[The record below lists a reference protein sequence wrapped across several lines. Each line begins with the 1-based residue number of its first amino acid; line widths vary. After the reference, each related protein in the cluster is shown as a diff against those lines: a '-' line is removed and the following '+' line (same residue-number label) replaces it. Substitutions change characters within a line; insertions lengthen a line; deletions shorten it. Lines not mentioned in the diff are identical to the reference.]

1 MKIAV
6 VGSGLAG
13 LAAAWRLSER
23 HEVTLFERHPSPG
36 MAVHGVEVGSGPS
49 ACRVDVPLRV
59 FYPGYYPRLTALY
72 RDLGVETEPVDYSA
86 TFTDEAGAPFFGYR
100 NLHLGP
106 LALPLPKRETLSSR
120 RALAIVR
127 DLFRLRRR
135 GARGARSVKARTIGA
150 LLAEEGYSD
159 DFRDGFLF
167 PTFGTIC
174 TCSYASVA
182 TFPAAHVVD
191 YLARGV
197 LVTSVRR
204 AKLGADDVVRRLVR
218 RIAHVRCGVELT
230 HVDASRDRV
239 EVEVDGAHERFDHVV
254 LATKFTLNMSPGNP
268 NAGGNGRKNIMQ
280 SCEASLRR
288 LQTDSIDLYWMHM
301 HDGLT
306 PVEEV
311 MSALDALVRSGKV
324 RYVGLS
330 DIPAWYAAKAQT
342 IADFRGWA
350 PLIAMQLEY
359 SLITRDIEREHVP
372 LALEAGMGITPWSP
386 LGGGM
391 LTGKYTREGVVTAPK
406 GTKGAGR
413 LSFNKSAKSPR
424 LSNERNWEIV
434 DALLGVAKEMGRAPA
449 EIALNWITKRPGV
462 TSTIIGATTSAQ
474 LRQNLTA
481 LEFDIPDELS
491 AKLDAASAFKLG
503 FPYEFLVPG
512 SNVSKMVAGGTSVR
526 PTPPWFRGK

>member
-135 GARGARSVKARTIGA
+135 GVRGARSAKARTIGA

-230 HVDASRDRV
+230 QVDASRDRV
-239 EVEVDGAHERFDHVV
+239 EVEVDGARERFDHVV
-254 LATKFTLNMSPGNP
+254 LATQANQALRLLASATEAEREVLSAFRYERVEVVMHTDTTLLPPRRAAWAPVNVVVAAGADRPTSTIWMNRAQPALRTASDVFQTVNP
-268 NAGGNGRKNIMQ
+268 LIDPRPECVLARARFER
-280 SCEASLRR
+280 SVVDEASDTALAALERIHRDPDRR
-288 LQTDSIDLYWMHM
+288 LWFCGAYARGGIPL
-301 HDGLT
+301 L
-306 PVEEV
+306 E
-311 MSALDALVRSGKV
+311 SA
-324 RYVGLS
+324 VGS
-330 DIPAWYAAKAQT
+330 
-342 IADFRGWA
+342 
-350 PLIAMQLEY
+350 
-359 SLITRDIEREHVP
+359 SLRV
-372 LALEAGMGITPWSP
+372 A
-386 LGGGM
+386 
-391 LTGKYTREGVVTAPK
+391 
-406 GTKGAGR
+406 
-413 LSFNKSAKSPR
+413 
-424 LSNERNWEIV
+424 
-434 DALLGVAKEMGRAPA
+434 DALLQA
-449 EIALNWITKRPGV
+449 
-462 TSTIIGATTSAQ
+462 
-474 LRQNLTA
+474 
-481 LEFDIPDELS
+481 
-491 AKLDAASAFKLG
+491 
-503 FPYEFLVPG
+503 
-512 SNVSKMVAGGTSVR
+512 
-526 PTPPWFRGK
+526 